1 MKIAKLFLASA
12 LFCAASFSFAD
23 QAYDIM
29 KKSTTLATPE
39 TSRATMKLDNIE
51 KNGKVEHRS
60 MRQFGHRVD
69 GLLSTVFEFTAPAS
83 VKDTRVLQ
91 AEKNA
96 KDDDRWIYL
105 PSLRTVRRIPT
116 NENTKNFVGC
126 EFTYN
131 DMSIRHVDLD
141 TNEMVSDSVKITAA
155 NGKTYDCWEIKATP
169 IKKSDVEFSYRLC
182 YIDKI
187 SYLPMKFEYF
197 DKKDPNKLIKTY
209 TTDGYH
215 EMKTSKGTYWFREGA
230 VMKNEITGR
239 STHIIIDKPEFD
251 IQQSNAYFTQA
262 WLQTGKAK

>member
-1 MKIAKLFLASA
+1 MKISKCLLTAAVSLLALSA
-12 LFCAASFSFAD
+12 FAD

-39 TSRATMKLDNIE
+39 TSRAIMNLDNIE
-51 KNGKVEHRS
+51 KNGKIEHRS
-60 MRQFGHRVD
+60 MRQFGHRVN

-91 AEKNA
+91 SEKTS

-105 PSLRTVRRIPT
+105 PSLRTVRRIPA

-141 TNEMVSDSVKITAA
+141 TNEMVSDSVKYTAA
-155 NGKTYDCWEIKATP
+155 NGKTYDCWLIKATP

-187 SYLPMKFEYF
+187 SYLPMKFEYY
-197 DKKDPNKLIKTY
+197 DKKNQTKLIKTY
-209 TTDGYH
+209 TTDSYR
-215 EMKTSKGTYWFREGA
+215 ELRTSKGTYWFREGA

-239 STHIIIDKPEFD
+239 QTHIVIEKPEFD
-251 IQQSNAYFTQA
+251 IEQSNAYFTQA